1 VTPGTQCQQPV
12 SGCGW
17 GWDDDLGTVDA
28 AEVGMMTWARWARS
42 ARGLRC
48 MGAHAGMMG
57 GGGGGKW
64 LGGQVQTIMGCGSK
78 WPVLLGQVG
87 HTDPAGWAQL
97 SFSNHFSKYSNT
109 CS

>member
-28 AEVGMMTWARWARS
+28 AGVGMMTWARWARS

-57 GGGGGKW
+57 GGRE
-64 LGGQVQTIMGCGSK
+64 I
-78 WPVLLGQVG
+78 
-87 HTDPAGWAQL
+87 AGWT
-97 SFSNHFSKYSNT
+97 SSNYNGLWVQMASPTWSSGPH
-109 CS
+109 